1 MVEFK
6 LVISDGPKSYALTA
20 QESQAAGFLG
30 KRIGE
35 SVDGEMLGLGGY
47 TLKLTGG
54 TDRNGF
60 PMRSELTGARQQRIL
75 TAESTG
81 YHPTRYGT
89 RDRRTFRGNTISEEI
104 VQINLLVTTKG
115 QKPLDQ
121 LITTEK
127 EAKPK

>member
-6 LVISDGPKSYALTA
+6 LVISDGPKSYAFTA

-47 TLKLTGG
+47 TFKLMGG

-60 PMRSELTGARQQRIL
+60 PMRGELTGARQQRIL

-81 YHPTRYGT
+81 YHPSRAGT
-89 RDRRTFRGNTISEEI
+89 RDRRTFRGNTISEDI
-104 VQINLLVTTKG
+104 VQINLVVTSKG

-121 LITTEK
+121 IVPQEK
-127 EAKPK
+127 DAKAK